1 MDLSFRSSVTQME
14 GMDVEALTTE
24 KDSRL
29 PQRQAL
35 GLGEV
40 GSKAGRSPVREQL
53 VGLG

>member
-1 MDLSFRSSVTQME
+1 MDLSFGSSASQME
-14 GMDVEALTTE
+14 GTDEEALTTE

-40 GSKAGRSPVREQL
+40 GSKAGGSPVREQL